1 MVKEVITTKWIRYDD
16 IVLSY
21 NSTVIYSLDE
31 YIKYC
36 TKFAWCMVSQVPP
49 LEIEYKNKVF
59 DSRTH
64 VLSQAF
70 SFGGENCPDHRRRHP
85 KAQQTIMCYLWPTL
99 QDCQGKVIVKG
110 EVILSKR

>member
-1 MVKEVITTKWIRYDD
+1 MVKEVIKTKWIRDDD
-16 IVLSY
+16 IVPSY
-21 NSTVIYSLDE
+21 NYTVMYSLDE

-70 SFGGENCPDHRRRHP
+70 SFGGENCPDHHRRHP

>member
-1 MVKEVITTKWIRYDD
+1 MVKEVIKTKWIRDDD
-16 IVLSY
+16 ILPSY
-21 NSTVIYSLDE
+21 NYTVMYSLDE
-31 YIKYC
+31 YINYC

-49 LEIEYKNKVF
+49 LEIEYKNNVF
-59 DSRTH
+59 NPRTH

-70 SFGGENCPDHRRRHP
+70 SFRGENWADHHRRHP

-110 EVILSKR
+110 EVVLSKR

>member
-1 MVKEVITTKWIRYDD
+1 METKWVRDND
-16 IVLSY
+16 ILPSY

-36 TKFAWCMVSQVPP
+36 TRFAWCMVSQVPP

-70 SFGGENCPDHRRRHP
+70 SFGGENCPDHHRRHP

-99 QDCQGKVIVKG
+99 QDCQGKVIIKG
-110 EVILSKR
+110 EVILNKG

>member
-1 MVKEVITTKWIRYDD
+1 MVKEVIRTKWIRYDD
-16 IVLSY
+16 ILPSY
-21 NSTVIYSLDE
+21 NYTVIYSLDE

-70 SFGGENCPDHRRRHP
+70 GFGGENCPDDHRRHP
-85 KAQQTIMCYLWPTL
+85 KAQQTIMCYLWPIL
-99 QDCQGKVIVKG
+99 QDCQGKVVVKG
-110 EVILSKR
+110 EVILNKR